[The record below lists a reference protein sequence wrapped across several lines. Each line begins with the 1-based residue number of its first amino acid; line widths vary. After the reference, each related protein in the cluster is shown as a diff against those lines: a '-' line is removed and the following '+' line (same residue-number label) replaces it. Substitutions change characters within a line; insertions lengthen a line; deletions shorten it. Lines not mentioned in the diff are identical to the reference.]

1 MITNIQST
9 AEAVHPTDYV
19 SPIISLFD
27 MTEKPSKPK
36 LLIITGPQGSGN
48 HMWSKLFAMHPVVQ
62 GWVMQEYWEGHHLEP
77 FAEYWDDPDKF
88 KDFVVP
94 ENKKYFVTSISCPY
108 FRNKKAQ
115 IPKYNRFIS
124 QAEKIFNVQVC
135 VIGRDPTI
143 LELQQ
148 KRVRGKHTSEQA
160 LEALEKVWK
169 YKPYMLSMENFY
181 LYRGK
186 YLKRIEED
194 LDFPVAW
201 NHKVR
206 IDDIANRSSNKKYI
220 SDVEQQA
227 LDKMV
232 HQAQE
237 ES

>member
-1 MITNIQST
+1 M
-9 AEAVHPTDYV
+9 
-19 SPIISLFD
+19 
-27 MTEKPSKPK
+27 K
-36 LLIITGPQGSGN
+36 
-48 HMWSKLFAMHPVVQ
+48 
-62 GWVMQEYWEGHHLEP
+62 
-77 FAEYWDDPDKF
+77 
-88 KDFVVP
+88 
-94 ENKKYFVTSISCPY
+94 
-108 FRNKKAQ
+108 
-115 IPKYNRFIS
+115 
-124 QAEKIFNVQVC
+124 
-135 VIGRDPTI
+135 
-143 LELQQ
+143 LQQ
-148 KRVRGKHTSEQA
+148 NRVRFEQTTQKA
-160 LEALEKVWK
+160 LEALEKIWQ

>member
-1 MITNIQST
+1 MLCVGLKGVI
-9 AEAVHPTDYV
+9 
-19 SPIISLFD
+19 
-27 MTEKPSKPK
+27 M
-36 LLIITGPQGSGN
+36 G
-48 HMWSKLFAMHPVVQ
+48 
-62 GWVMQEYWEGHHLEP
+62 
-77 FAEYWDDPDKF
+77 DD
-88 KDFVVP
+88 
-94 ENKKYFVTSISCPY
+94 SIATLY

-135 VIGRDPTI
+135 VIGRDPNI

>member
-1 MITNIQST
+1 
-9 AEAVHPTDYV
+9 
-19 SPIISLFD
+19 
-27 MTEKPSKPK
+27 
-36 LLIITGPQGSGN
+36 
-48 HMWSKLFAMHPVVQ
+48 MWSKIFAMHPVVQ
-62 GWVMQEYWEGHHLEP
+62 GWVMQDYWEGHHKEP
-77 FAEYWDDPDKF
+77 FAEYWEDPDKL
-88 KDFVVP
+88 KDFQIP

-108 FRNKKAQ
+108 FKDKKPQ
-115 IPKYNRFIS
+115 TPKYNRFIS
-124 QAEKIFNVQVC
+124 QAEKIFDVKIC
-135 VIGRDPTI
+135 VIGRDPNI
-143 LELQQ
+143 LQLQQ
-148 KRVRGKHTSEQA
+148 ERVREQHTTGQA

-194 LDFPVAW
+194 LDFPMAH

-206 IDDIANRSSNKKYI
+206 IDGIADKSSNKKYI
-220 SDVEQQA
+220 NKVKEHA

>member
-1 MITNIQST
+1 
-9 AEAVHPTDYV
+9 
-19 SPIISLFD
+19 
-27 MTEKPSKPK
+27 
-36 LLIITGPQGSGN
+36 
-48 HMWSKLFAMHPVVQ
+48 
-62 GWVMQEYWEGHHLEP
+62 
-77 FAEYWDDPDKF
+77 
-88 KDFVVP
+88 
-94 ENKKYFVTSISCPY
+94 
-108 FRNKKAQ
+108 
-115 IPKYNRFIS
+115 
-124 QAEKIFNVQVC
+124 VQVC
-135 VIGRDPTI
+135 VIGRDPNI

>member
-1 MITNIQST
+1 M
-9 AEAVHPTDYV
+9 D
-19 SPIISLFD
+19 
-27 MTEKPSKPK
+27 KPK
-36 LLIITGPQGSGN
+36 LVILTGPQGAGN
-48 HMWSKLFAMHPVVQ
+48 HMWSKIFAMHPVVQ
-62 GWVMQEYWEGHHLEP
+62 GWVMQDYWEGHHKEP
-77 FAEYWDDPDKF
+77 FAEYWEDPDKL
-88 KDFVVP
+88 KDFPIP

-108 FRNKKAQ
+108 FKDKKPQ
-115 IPKYNRFIS
+115 TPKYNRFIS
-124 QAEKIFNVQVC
+124 QAEKTFDVKIC
-135 VIGRDPTI
+135 VIGRDPNI
-143 LELQQ
+143 LQLQQ
-148 KRVRGKHTSEQA
+148 ERVREQHTTAQA

-194 LDFPVAW
+194 LDFPMAH

-206 IDDIANRSSNKKYI
+206 IDDIADKSSNKKYI
-220 SDVEQQA
+220 NKVKEHA